1 MLSNLSLR
9 SKLSIYVGAAITPS
23 VSLRILLF
31 GLHATPV
38 IGKKLDGVTGVRTR
52 GSHQGGHPPE

>member
-9 SKLSIYVGAAITPS
+9 SKLSIYIGAAITPS

-31 GLHATPV
+31 GLNATPV
-38 IGKKLDGVTGVRTR
+38 IGKKLDRALLLTNDFING
-52 GSHQGGHPPE
+52 